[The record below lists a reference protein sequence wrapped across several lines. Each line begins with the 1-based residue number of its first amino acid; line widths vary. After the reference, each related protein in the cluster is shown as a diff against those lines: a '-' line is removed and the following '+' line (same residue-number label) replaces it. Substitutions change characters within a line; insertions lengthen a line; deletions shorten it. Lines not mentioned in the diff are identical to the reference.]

1 MEKIVKKEHS
11 EGKGE
16 AIAGTLTQK
25 KHAEACFFFLMMA
38 FRLLYDLLI
47 VRNVHEDHQ
56 YIWAVIPEL

>member
-25 KHAEACFFFLMMA
+25 KHAEACFCSDPKKLDFYGVEKSTPF
-38 FRLLYDLLI
+38 LYDKI
-47 VRNVHEDHQ
+47 NC
-56 YIWAVIPEL
+56 

>member
-1 MEKIVKKEHS
+1 MKKEHS

-25 KHAEACFFFLMMA
+25 KHAEACFFFLMRA

-47 VRNVHEDHQ
+47 VRNAHEDHQ